1 MKRRPVANRYR
12 SILIASLVTSSSLL
26 HLLPALADQN
36 SPIPGTLIENQAT
49 ANFTD
54 AADGTT
60 TGVLSDIVKVTVAEV
75 AGISAT
81 AQTPVAAAG
90 TVYRSSTVY
99 FDFLIKNEGND
110 PTQLFVPGAPSIAT
124 INGTALSAASIGQLQ
139 VIEYNNV
146 TTTTT
151 VTANNLV
158 AAAGATTGS
167 LTGIPGNGSVP
178 AGGYIKVRV
187 PIIVPAGASIS
198 DVISVTLGNTA
209 GQPATTNTPYILGA
223 NGTGA
228 NDLYTQDNSGTA
240 NGDTTGN
247 PINGD
252 ATNHRQEASAVQTV
266 TVVAP
271 PTATV
276 SGKVWDDANGSG
288 TATFTGINNGTE
300 TGANVSPA
308 INAILVDSVTGKV
321 IATTPVNT
329 DGTYTLSAPGA
340 QPNPVFVILSTSTG
354 TVGIAPPAPSVPAAW
369 TNTSPLTYSAL
380 PFALG
385 ITPVTG
391 KDFGIE
397 LLPTTNPVSAATQAN
412 PPGATKY
419 TVPTLSGTDSE
430 DGPIGSG
437 KTFKIVTVPDPATVG
452 TLYYDSGTGPVAVV
466 AGQTISNYD
475 PTKLTFDPID
485 GNVSMS
491 FNYAAIDAA
500 GKQSTTPAAA
510 AMTFSATPIGISGTV
525 YNDKDNSAAGTF
537 TNIKTGTEVGTDA
550 VFGTSIVPDKAIL
563 IDTTTGL
570 VIGTTVVATN
580 GTYSFASVPPLTNVK
595 VILSPIAGT
604 VGSAPPAA
612 TTPTG
617 WVATSPQDTGIFN
630 TGLFPVVKDFG
641 IRQKAKFVIVKRIT
655 KINGATTNPN
665 DGTVLTGVTADT
677 FNNVGNWPTNYLV
690 GNTDAG
696 KVQPNDTIEYTVY
709 FLNNQGADATSVKIC
724 DPIRG
729 AQDYVANTVQLK
741 LGTAAATSLS
751 DGTSTYAANAAPSD
765 CNAGAVSSTAPGVAI
780 PIAGSVPGAT
790 AIGAPTTSYGL
801 FRFTTKVK
809 P

>member
-1 MKRRPVANRYR
+1 MKRHPVTNRYR
-12 SILIASLVTSSSLL
+12 SILVASLVSSSSLL

-36 SPIPGTLIENQAT
+36 SPAPGVLIENQAT

-99 FDFLIKNEGND
+99 FDFIIKNEGND

-124 INGTALSAASIGQLQ
+124 INGTPLSAASIGQLQ

-146 TTTTT
+146 TTTTA

-158 AAAGATTGS
+158 AATGATTGS
-167 LTGIPGNGSVP
+167 LTGIPGAGSVP

-187 PIIVPAGASIS
+187 PIIVPAGASIN

-209 GQPATTNTPYILGA
+209 GQANNTNTPYVLGA
-223 NGTGA
+223 NGTGG
-228 NDLYTQDNSGTA
+228 NDLYTQDNSTTA
-240 NGDTTGN
+240 NGDTTGD

-252 ATNHRQEASAVQTV
+252 TTTHRQEASAVQTV
-266 TVVAP
+266 TIVAP

-288 TATFTGINNGTE
+288 SATFTGINNTGE

-308 INAILVDSVTGKV
+308 INAILVDSVTGNV
-321 IATTPVNT
+321 IATIPVDSN
-329 DGTYTLSAPGA
+329 GLYTLTAPGA

-354 TVGIAPPAPSVPAAW
+354 TVGIAPPVPSVPAAW
-369 TNTSPLTYSAL
+369 ANTSPLTYSAL

-397 LLPTTNPVSAATQAN
+397 RLPITLPVSAATQAN
-412 PPGATKY
+412 PPGTTKY
-419 TVPTLSGTDSE
+419 TVPTLSGTDGE
-430 DGPIGSG
+430 DGVLGSG
-437 KTFKIVTVPDPATVG
+437 STFKIVTIPDPLTQG
-452 TLYYDSGTGPVAVV
+452 ILYYDGVAVP
-466 AGQTISNYD
+466 ATGQTIPNYD

-491 FNYAAIDAA
+491 FTYAAIDAA

-510 AMTFSATPIGISGTV
+510 TMTFSATPIGISGTV

-537 TNIKTGTEVGTDA
+537 INILTNGEVGTNA

-563 IDTTTGL
+563 VDTTTGL
-570 VIGTTVVATN
+570 VIGSTTVSST
-580 GTYSFASVPPLTNVK
+580 GTYSFPSVPANTNVK
-595 VILSPIAGT
+595 VILSPTAGT
-604 VGSAPPAA
+604 VGSLPPAA

-630 TGLFPVVKDFG
+630 TGLYPIVKDFG

-655 KINGATTNPN
+655 KINGQTTNPN
-665 DGTVLTGVTADT
+665 DGTLLTGVTPDT
-677 FNNVGNWPTNYLV
+677 YNNVGNWPANYLV
-690 GNTDAG
+690 GKTDAG
-696 KVQPNDTIEYTVY
+696 KVQPSDTIEYTVY

-729 AQDYVANTVQLK
+729 AQDYVANTVQLQ
-741 LGTAAATSLS
+741 LGNGSATSLS
-751 DGTSTYAANAAPSD
+751 DGASTYAANAAPSD
-765 CNAGAVSSTAPGVAI
+765 CNAGAVAGSSTAPGIAI
-780 PIAGSVPGAT
+780 PISGSVPGAT
-790 AIGAPTTSYGL
+790 AVGAPTTSYGL